1 MTAAKNPSTD
11 APTLGDTP
19 AEAEPTS
26 SLPAVAA
33 TGASTALAV
42 PENFDA
48 FDDGLDAVVEQFGR
62 VIPRIVTNGK
72 FGYPAMTDEPTG
84 EVLEEA
90 QLTIL
95 GSTVGRAWW
104 QGDKPEK
111 GKAPDC
117 RSFDCE
123 VADPE
128 APAMTGDVAF
138 QADEPRP
145 SGHCPTCPL
154 GQFGPNNER
163 PACKQSAQ
171 VLVFDHDN
179 EGIRVLR
186 VAGTS
191 IKKFNKYVQAFRTSK
206 KLGRAFE
213 WVTTVGSEVVA
224 DDYDKHNELTFKMG
238 VRLNPSEVVEL
249 LQLRD
254 AVGWKAAL
262 ERDIAREE
270 TGASAAA
277 ATGDQERA
285 PWRGNPDEEPF

>member
-1 MTAAKNPSTD
+1 MTKHITSTSPAD
-11 APTLGDTP
+11 APTLDAG
-19 AEAEPTS
+19 AS
-26 SLPAVAA
+26 AA
-33 TGASTALAV
+33 TSPAAVPATIPQASTAVAI
-42 PENFDA
+42 PDSFDDI
-48 FDDGLDAVVEQFGR
+48 DDGLGSVVEQFGV

-84 EVLEEA
+84 EVLDQA
-90 QLTIL
+90 HVTIL
-95 GSTVGRAWW
+95 AATVGRAWW
-104 QGDKPEK
+104 EGDKPEK

-128 APAMTGDVAF
+128 SPAIKNGNIGGDD
-138 QADEPRP
+138 QP
-145 SGHCPTCPL
+145 SGYCPTCPL

-191 IKKFNKYVQAFRTSK
+191 IKKFNKYAQAFRTSK
-206 KLGRAFE
+206 KLGKAFE
-213 WVTTVGSEVVA
+213 WVTDVGSEVVA
-224 DDYDKHNELTFKMG
+224 DDYDKHNELTFKLG
-238 VRLNPSEVVEL
+238 ERLEAPSIVAL

-254 AVGWKAAL
+254 QVGWKTAL
-262 ERDIAREE
+262 ERDMAREE
-270 TGASAAA
+270 TQHSADA
-277 ATGDQERA
+277 ATGA
-285 PWRGNPDEEPF
+285 NTNSHYGTDEEPF